1 MGVATASSRLSVG
14 LGVAF
19 GVCGWAEAALMSAA
33 SANPST
39 FVGRRGGRGNAHE
52 AHPCIFPGVALIRIT
67 YYVLLT
73 TYYVLLTMYY
83 YVLLTVRYLLCTI
96 HYLLLTTYY
105 LLLTTY
111 YLLCTAY
118 CVLLTVCYSV
128 YCLLCAACCVLLA
141 ACYLLPTLS
150 LIHI

>member
-1 MGVATASSRLSVG
+1 MAVAAASSRLSVG

-19 GVCGWAEAALMSAA
+19 VTGNVCGWAEAALMSAA

-73 TYYVLLTMYY
+73 TYYVLLTMCY
-83 YVLLTVRYLLCTI
+83 YVLLTMYYLLCTTYYVLLTTY
-96 HYLLLTTYY
+96 YLLLTTYY

-111 YLLCTAY
+111 YLLLTTY
-118 CVLLTVCYSV
+118 YLLLTTY
-128 YCLLCAACCVLLA
+128 
-141 ACYLLPTLS
+141 YLLLTA
-150 LIHI
+150 